1 MLTSTITKCSGG
13 KNDLSEV
20 YGEESTSYYTMS
32 QLAATKLK

>member
-1 MLTSTITKCSGG
+1 MYVDQYYNEMQWS

-32 QLAATKLK
+32 